1 MEKFKVLGQTL
12 SRACGSGA
20 KVNGETFIPPAFVCC
35 CSSSLRTQSH
45 QQLPSNNTHRSK
57 PSPST
62 HSDTSSHTLTQ
73 PVSHSQ
79 HTHIAIYICILSHTA
94 TFVHTQTHH
103 FFPIRSQI
111 PSHFPQE
118 QSLRSISQTS
128 ATINLTHWRSPKT
141 SLLPFSADTCFDLL
155 YQSNIAPYRDQKPCV
170 FPGEPN
176 L

>member
-1 MEKFKVLGQTL
+1 MERPSSHLPLYV
-12 SRACGSGA
+12 AA
-20 KVNGETFIPPAFVCC
+20 PPACARRATNSFPPTT
-35 CSSSLRTQSH
+35 RTEASPPPALTATRPLTLLHNQSH
-45 QQLPSNNTHRSK
+45 TH
-57 PSPST
+57 T
-62 HSDTSSHTLTQ
+62 
-73 PVSHSQ
+73 

-103 FFPIRSQI
+103 FFPIQSQI